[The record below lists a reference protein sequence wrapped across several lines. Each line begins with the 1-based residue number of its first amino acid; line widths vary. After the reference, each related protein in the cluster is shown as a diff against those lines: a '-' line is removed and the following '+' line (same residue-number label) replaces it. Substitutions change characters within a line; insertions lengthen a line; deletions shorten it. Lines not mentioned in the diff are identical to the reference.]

1 MVSTG
6 IMEVGEA
13 SRRPRAA
20 SKTGNLN
27 LNAKTEKSANLNG
40 LALAA

>member
-6 IMEVGEA
+6 STGIEEA

-20 SKTGNLN
+20 STTGNLN
-27 LNAKTEKSANLNG
+27 LNAKTDKF
-40 LALAA
+40 ALAA